1 MRPLDPL
8 ATSDDA
14 PAAVARLLREA
25 KPEAV
30 EAELGR
36 LDGEALEGTASAAR
50 RYAHGAHALR
60 VGRLAEAEKH
70 LEAAAADF
78 AAAGES
84 EASALCRCEAW
95 LTRIRRGPRPVYE
108 EAAEALAQL
117 AAHEARTV
125 RVVARHYQGTALRFA
140 GQAEATLD
148 VLLQAFR
155 ASDGLLVERAQTLNS
170 LGTLYVVLG
179 AFGAAEAVLAHAAE
193 LNHQIGD
200 RVSEAISYGQ
210 LGSAAL
216 GRGELELAR
225 RYLQKQEWFASQV
238 GDAFGRARALVI
250 LADLAIDFGR
260 PDDAVDLATQGR
272 DVAESVE
279 PPLAMWVA
287 YAWRTIGRAQ
297 LELGETAAAKRALE
311 EAERRFQALGNQ
323 LGEALVRW
331 DRGRSDRAADLFTS
345 AWAFANLGLSAR
357 VAQVLADASR
367 LDPERTS
374 HATVAAAGQLFPH
387 LAARQE
393 VDLVLSQPDEVAAI
407 ATRRIAGQR
416 NLGRLGALT
425 LAPPGLFIAA
435 IAAAAIGTGIR
446 AVPSRRCGAALVGQV
461 AGAALWAWPGETD
474 AKLVARD
481 LSALRVS
488 LGEDTR
494 VVLGYFQAGR
504 VASVPFAGESGPD
517 LHGADLGPLLAEAL
531 SAPPGA
537 FRRHVDA
544 PWDKEAEALARMS
557 GYETK

>member
-8 ATSDDA
+8 APSDDV
-14 PAAVARLLREA
+14 PAAVSRLLREA
-25 KPEAV
+25 KPDAV
-30 EAELGR
+30 EAELAR
-36 LDGEALEGTASAAR
+36 LEGEALVGLAAAAR
-50 RYAHGAHALR
+50 RFARGALALR
-60 VGRLAEAEKH
+60 VGRLADAEVD
-70 LEAAAADF
+70 LEAAADAF
-78 AAAGES
+78 AAAGEG
-84 EASALCRCEAW
+84 EAEALCRCEAW
-95 LTRIRRGPRPVYE
+95 LTRIRRGPRAVYD
-108 EAAEALAQL
+108 EAAEALSQL
-117 AAHEARTV
+117 AEHEARRV

-140 GQAEATLD
+140 GQAETTLE
-148 VLLQAFR
+148 VLLRAFR
-155 ASDGLLVERAQTLNS
+155 ESDGLLVERAQTLNS

-216 GRGELELAR
+216 FRGELEQAR

-250 LADLAIDFGR
+250 LADLAIDLGR
-260 PDDAVDLATQGR
+260 PDDARDLATQGR
-272 DVAESVE
+272 EVAESVE

-287 YAWRTIGRAQ
+287 YACRTVGRAQ
-297 LELGETAAAKRALE
+297 LELGEETRAKRLLD
-311 EAERRFQALGNQ
+311 EAESRFRQLGNQ
-323 LGEALVRW
+323 LGEAMVQW
-331 DRGRSDRAADLFTS
+331 DRGRHDSAVDLFDP

-367 LDPERTS
+367 LDPERIG
-374 HATVAAAGQLFPH
+374 HATVAAAGQLYPH
-387 LAARQE
+387 LATRQE
-393 VDLVLSQPDEVAAI
+393 VDLVLSQPEVVAAI

-425 LAPPGLFIAA
+425 LASRGLFIAA
-435 IAAAAIGTGIR
+435 IAASAIGTGIR
-446 AVPSRRCGAALVGQV
+446 PLPSRRCGAALVGQV
-461 AGAALWAWPGETD
+461 AGAALWVWSGDTD

-481 LSALRVS
+481 LSALRVT

-494 VVLGYFQAGR
+494 VVIGHFPDGR
-504 VASVPFAGESGPD
+504 VASVPFAGEFGAE

-557 GYETK
+557 GFKT